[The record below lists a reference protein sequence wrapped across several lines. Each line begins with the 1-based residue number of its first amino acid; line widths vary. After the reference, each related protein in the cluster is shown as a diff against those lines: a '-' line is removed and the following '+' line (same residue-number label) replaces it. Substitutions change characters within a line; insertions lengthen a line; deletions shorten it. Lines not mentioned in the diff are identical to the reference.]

1 MSKSP
6 HNPASRF
13 LWWVLQL
20 WDEKAAGGTVNLR
33 KGTAPKCLVLCC
45 SRHTHALQLYLWGFF
60 FHPCLGI
67 SICENSSLRVASNIY
82 IMTTLT
88 ELENFQNFHHIQKYL
103 IYSQSLP
110 CVCVRVRKRLCPDR
124 PVLLQSRTWLC
135 CSVCTHNHADL
146 EISRCLHASCA
157 GLGKTNGECWET
169 TVLAHARQ

>member
-1 MSKSP
+1 MVGATDLGQKSCWRYSKPQEGHCPKMFGTSLFQT
-6 HNPASRF
+6 HSRTSVIF
-13 LWWVLQL
+13 V
-20 WDEKAAGGTVNLR
+20 GV
-33 KGTAPKCLVLCC
+33 
-45 SRHTHALQLYLWGFF
+45 F

-67 SICENSSLRVASNIY
+67 SICENSSLRAASSIY

-88 ELENFQNFHHIQKYL
+88 ELENFQNFRHIQKYL

-110 CVCVRVRKRLCPDR
+110 CVCVRARKRLCPDR

-146 EISRCLHASCA
+146 ETSRCLHASCA

-169 TVLAHARQ
+169 TVFSACQAVTVAFHNLK

>member
-1 MSKSP
+1 MVGATALGRKSCWRYSKP
-6 HNPASRF
+6 QEGHCPKMFGTLLFQTHSRTSVIF
-13 LWWVLQL
+13 V
-20 WDEKAAGGTVNLR
+20 
-33 KGTAPKCLVLCC
+33 
-45 SRHTHALQLYLWGFF
+45 GFF

-146 EISRCLHASCA
+146 EISRCLRVLVLEKQMESV
-157 GLGKTNGECWET
+157 GKQ
-169 TVLAHARQ
+169 LF